1 MSTHI
6 HIYTGWRRTTGCLKM
21 QVIFCKRAT
30 NYRAL
35 LQKMTYIDKVS
46 YESWPPC
53 THLVLKCTRLHVL
66 ISCIHLYVYMCVYR
80 CNDAIKRMAARRTKR
95 VYLTPRSVDWQAY
108 PSHIYMYICTCIHIY
123 IHMQVQIFYETN
135 GYVTI
140 QSLSLSL
147 PHTCSLYIYA
157 LSLSLTH
164 VLSLYIY
171 IYVHMQAQKFYEKNG
186 YATDETCPSLLDST
200 CCFRIMG
207 RDVCEW
213 GGERAR
219 VDSHS
224 RAHALFL

>member
-1 MSTHI
+1 
-6 HIYTGWRRTTGCLKM
+6 M
-21 QVIFCKRAT
+21 QVIFRKRAT

-46 YESWPPC
+46 YKSSPPC
-53 THLVLKCTRLHVL
+53 THLVLKCAGLHVL

-80 CNDAIKRMAARRTKR
+80 CNDAMKRMATRRAKR
-95 VYLTPRSVDWQAY
+95 VNLTSRSVDLQAY

-135 GYVTI
+135 GYVTL

-164 VLSLYIY
+164 VLSLSLYICT
-171 IYVHMQAQKFYEKNG
+171 
-186 YATDETCPSLLDST
+186 YAGAKILRKKWLCD
-200 CCFRIMG
+200 G
-207 RDVCEW
+207 RNVPL
-213 GGERAR
+213 
-219 VDSHS
+219 SP
-224 RAHALFL
+224 